1 VQAGDVLAFV
11 TPPFQAITSPTC
23 ARRPASSINR
33 SISWPN
39 ALPATSA
46 W

>member
-23 ARRPASSINR
+23 ARRPASPTDFTRHS
-33 SISWPN
+33 
-39 ALPATSA
+39 
-46 W
+46 